1 MAETERIYQVRF
13 LRYAY
18 RHFDRYFPAQWVT
31 WQMSAPTGKEAL
43 RRVKAKI
50 RRGDQYRLLNQ
61 G

>member
-1 MAETERIYQVRF
+1 MAETEMVYQVRF

-43 RRVKAKI
+43 RRVRARV
-50 RRGDQYRLLNQ
+50 RRGEQYRLVNPD
-61 G
+61 

>member
-18 RHFDRYFPAQWVT
+18 RHFARYFPAQWVT

-50 RRGDQYRLLNQ
+50 RRGEQYRLLNQ